1 MSEQLNPYVN
11 IRVDTAGRL
20 LKEWRR
26 LNRIKQEVVASKV
39 GVSQASVSRWENG
52 HDVPSDVAL
61 RRIEDMV
68 VGFERNELL
77 AERAI
82 ISVQNTMRG
91 LFRLDGMV
99 FKAASQGFISV
110 WPDFMTELGTPL
122 EDRLVNESAQFL
134 AVPENRRDLRL
145 GRLAYVRGVSIKHVD
160 NSGEGM
166 PHVWT
171 ACVRRIKGET
181 YLEVIYE
188 ADTLDRP
195 CGILEVLTL

>member
-1 MSEQLNPYVN
+1 MSEDLSPYVT
-11 IRVDTAGRL
+11 ISADTAGRL

-26 LNRIKQEVVASKV
+26 INRIKQDIVALKV
-39 GVSQASVSRWENG
+39 GVTQASVSRWENG
-52 HDVPSDVAL
+52 HDFPSPVAV
-61 RRIEDMV
+61 RRIEDMI

-110 WPDFMTELGTPL
+110 WPDFMTDLGTRL

-145 GRLAYVRGVSIKHVD
+145 GRLAYVRGVSYKHVEG
-160 NSGEGM
+160 SGEGM

-171 ACVRRIKGET
+171 ACVRRINGET
-181 YLEVIYE
+181 YIEVIYE
-188 ADTLDRP
+188 ADTLDRQ